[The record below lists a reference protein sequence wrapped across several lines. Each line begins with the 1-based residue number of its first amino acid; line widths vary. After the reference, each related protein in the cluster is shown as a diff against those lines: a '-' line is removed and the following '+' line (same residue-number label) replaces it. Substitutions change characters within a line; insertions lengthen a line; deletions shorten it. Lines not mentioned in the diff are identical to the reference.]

1 MKEYKDDTISQRLS
15 DDERI
20 LTYLEGKMNEDE
32 EKSFIDDL
40 RSNPQLKDAAIV
52 QAQLIKGM
60 KDADE
65 ELINAFKN
73 ADEIT
78 IRRLSIPH
86 KIINVH
92 TWLAVAASVIIII
105 FVGFKG
111 YDYYHVVN
119 VGKQYAGEFIISDI
133 VRGNEDLE
141 VQKELK
147 SLFTNVKNGTEIPT
161 TIGQLEVLWAK
172 ANEDTYNDYTN
183 YASYIG
189 WYLAVAYLQDYQR
202 NKAEQCINKLM
213 ILYPTGTSFGDY
225 LFALKEAISY

>member
-32 EKSFIDDL
+32 EKSFIDDV

-86 KIINVH
+86 KIINVF
-92 TWLAVAASVIIII
+92 SIVI
-105 FVGFKG
+105 FRDG
-111 YDYYHVVN
+111 
-119 VGKQYAGEFIISDI
+119 
-133 VRGNEDLE
+133 
-141 VQKELK
+141 
-147 SLFTNVKNGTEIPT
+147 
-161 TIGQLEVLWAK
+161 
-172 ANEDTYNDYTN
+172 
-183 YASYIG
+183 
-189 WYLAVAYLQDYQR
+189 
-202 NKAEQCINKLM
+202 
-213 ILYPTGTSFGDY
+213 TGTAVRYSGCD
-225 LFALKEAISY
+225 K

>member
-141 VQKELK
+141 VQKELE

-172 ANEDTYNDYTN
+172 ANEETYNDYTN
-183 YASYIG
+183 YSPYIG
-189 WYLAVAYLQDYQR
+189 WYLSMVYLQDYQKD
-202 NKAEQCINKLM
+202 KAKTLLM
-213 ILYPTGTSFGDY
+213 KMQNIYPIETSFGEKVHT
-225 LFALKEAISY
+225 LLTIL